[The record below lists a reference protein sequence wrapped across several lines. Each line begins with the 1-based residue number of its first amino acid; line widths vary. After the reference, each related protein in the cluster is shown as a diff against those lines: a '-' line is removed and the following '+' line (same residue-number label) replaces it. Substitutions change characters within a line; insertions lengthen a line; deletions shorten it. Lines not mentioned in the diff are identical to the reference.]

1 MEKSRVSKAD
11 FFTLVEQCVEK
22 VEERMRIRSNEYH
35 PELQAALEHLTSSGG
50 KRIRPIVTLLTG
62 EMLGA
67 ENERLIT
74 LAAAIELLH
83 TATLVHDDLI
93 DGSLLRRGIPT
104 INARWSPAATVL
116 AGDFI
121 FARAAMF
128 AAETNSIEVMRL
140 FAQTLA
146 TIVSGEI
153 TQLFARRGEV
163 MRDEYFKRIYAK
175 TASMFVLAAK
185 SAALISPVGEDIFA
199 KLHTYG
205 YEIGMAFQIVDD
217 VLDFT
222 GEQATVGKPVA
233 NDLRQGL
240 VTLPAIYYYEIYPDD
255 LDMAS
260 VLEGVFQNEQ
270 KLSRLAESIRNSD
283 AIGFAIAE
291 AEKYVERALTALEG
305 LPDNPHRQAL
315 ESLAEYVID
324 RNI

>member
-1 MEKSRVSKAD
+1 
-11 FFTLVEQCVEK
+11 
-22 VEERMRIRSNEYH
+22 MRIRSNEYH

-67 ENERLIT
+67 ESERLIT

-121 FARAAMF
+121 FARAAML
-128 AAETNSIEVMRL
+128 AAETDSVDVMRL

-153 TQLFARRGEV
+153 TQLFARKGEV
-163 MRDEYFKRIYAK
+163 LRDEYFQRIYAK
-175 TASMFVLAAK
+175 TASMFVLASK
-185 SAALISPVGEDIFA
+185 SAALISPVSPDVYD
-199 KLHTYG
+199 KLRTYG
-205 YEIGMAFQIVDD
+205 YQIGMAFQIVDD

-240 VTLPAIYYYEIYPDD
+240 VTLPAIYYYESFPDD
-255 LDMAS
+255 QDMIS
-260 VLEGVFQNEQ
+260 VLDGVFQNEE
-270 KLSRLAESIRNSD
+270 KLNRLAQSIRNSD
-283 AIGFAIAE
+283 AIGFALAE
-291 AEKYVERALTALEG
+291 AENYVDRALKALRG
-305 LPDNPHRQAL
+305 LPNNQHRQAL
-315 ESLAEYVID
+315 ESLAEYVIN
-324 RNI
+324 RKI

>member
-1 MEKSRVSKAD
+1 MSKAD
-11 FFTLVEQCVEK
+11 FFTLVEDCVER

-50 KRIRPIVTLLTG
+50 KRVRPIVTLLTG
-62 EMLGA
+62 QMLGA
-67 ENERLIT
+67 ETERLIT
-74 LAAAIELLH
+74 LASAIELLH

-128 AAETNSIEVMRL
+128 AAETNSVEVMRL
-140 FAQTLA
+140 FAKTLA
-146 TIVSGEI
+146 AIVSGEI

-163 MRDEYFKRIYAK
+163 LRDEYFKRIYAK

-185 SAALISPVGEDIFA
+185 SAALISPVGEDVIEN
-199 KLHTYG
+199 LHAYG

-222 GEQATVGKPVA
+222 GEQDTVGKPVA

-240 VTLPAIYYYEIYPDD
+240 VTLPAIYYYENYPDD
-255 LDMAS
+255 ADMIS
-260 VLEGVFQNEQ
+260 VLDGVFQNEER
-270 KLSRLAESIRNSD
+270 LNRLAQSIHNSG
-283 AIGFAIAE
+283 AIGFALAE
-291 AEKYVERALTALEG
+291 AEKYIDRALSALDG

-315 ESLAEYVID
+315 ESLAEYVIN
-324 RNI
+324 RQI